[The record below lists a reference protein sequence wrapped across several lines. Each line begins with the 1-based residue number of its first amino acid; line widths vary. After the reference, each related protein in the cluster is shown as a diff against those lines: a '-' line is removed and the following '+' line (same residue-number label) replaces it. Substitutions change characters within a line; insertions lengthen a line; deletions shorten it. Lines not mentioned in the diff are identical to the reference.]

1 MDTQIIIVLVLN
13 FIISIIGTL
22 AYSVRLVGV
31 RTGKIA
37 ITFAVFNVLMLVSRT
52 AVTFQSPLLT
62 KFVESNSSSNE
73 LVRIFNLIIVT
84 SGIASIAG
92 AFLIP
97 TFQKMFSK
105 AVNHF
110 STERSIPKLILHSF
124 SKTGIRYMKDSIAI
138 PVRESLTS
146 INFNNLPK
154 RILFYNFISVAIITA
169 GAFAPIYAGSLAP
182 NLRAT
187 CLSLSPIINGTATI
201 LTSIFIDPHLSIM
214 TDDVVDG
221 KCSEEDFRGCVI
233 AMVGSKVIGTFTALA
248 LFIPAS
254 YLIAFIANYI

>member
-1 MDTQIIIVLVLN
+1 MSSQILIVLVLN

-22 AYSVRLVGV
+22 AYSTRLVGV

-37 ITFAVFNVLMLVSRT
+37 VTSAVFNVLMLVSRT

-62 KFVESNSSSNE
+62 KFVESNPSSDD
-73 LVRIFNLIIVT
+73 LVRIFNLIIMI
-84 SGIASIAG
+84 SGVASIVG
-92 AFLIP
+92 GFLIP

-110 STERSIPKLILHSF
+110 SIERSIPKLIIHSF
-124 SKTGIRYMKDSIAI
+124 SKTGIRYMRDSIAI
-138 PVRESLTS
+138 PVKESITS
-146 INFNNLPK
+146 INFKNLPGK
-154 RILFYNFISVAIITA
+154 ILLYNFISVAITTA
-169 GAFAPIYAGSLAP
+169 GAFAPIYAGSIAP
-182 NLRAT
+182 ELRAT

-221 KCSEEDFRGCVI
+221 KCSEEDFRGCVV
-233 AMVGSKVIGTFTALA
+233 AMVGSKVLGTFMALL

-254 YLIAFIANYI
+254 YLIAFVANYI

>member
-1 MDTQIIIVLVLN
+1 MDSQIIIVLILN

-37 ITFAVFNVLMLVSRT
+37 VTFAVFNVLMLVSRT

-62 KFVESNSSSNE
+62 KFVESNSSSSD
-73 LVRIFNLIIVT
+73 LIRIFNSIIIV
-84 SGIASIAG
+84 SGIASIVG

-97 TFQKMFSK
+97 TFQKIFSK

-110 STERSIPKLILHSF
+110 SIERSIPKLVIHSF
-124 SKTGIRYMKDSIAI
+124 SKTGVRYMKDSIAI

-146 INFNNLPK
+146 INFKNLPK

-169 GAFAPIYAGSLAP
+169 GAFAPIYAGSIAP
-182 NLRAT
+182 TLRAT

-233 AMVGSKVIGTFTALA
+233 GMIGSKVIGTFAALII
-248 LFIPAS
+248 FIPAS
-254 YLIAFIANYI
+254 YLIALVANYI

>member
-13 FIISIIGTL
+13 FVIALLGTL
-22 AYSVRLVGV
+22 AYSTRLVGV

-37 ITFAVFNVLMLVSRT
+37 VTFAVFNVLMLVSRT

-62 KFVESNSSSNE
+62 KFVESNTSSND
-73 LVRIFNLIIVT
+73 LIRIFNSIIIV
-84 SGIASIAG
+84 SGIASIVG

-110 STERSIPKLILHSF
+110 SIEKSIPKLILHSF
-124 SKTGIRYMKDSIAI
+124 SKTGVKYMRDSIAI
-138 PVRESLTS
+138 PVKESVTS
-146 INFNNLPK
+146 INFKNLPK
-154 RILFYNFISVAIITA
+154 RILVYNLVSVAIITA
-169 GAFAPIYAGSLAP
+169 GAFAPIYAGSIMP
-182 NLRAT
+182 ELRAT

-214 TDDVVDG
+214 TDDVIDG

-233 AMVGSKVIGTFTALA
+233 AMVGSKVIGTFAALVI
-248 LFIPAS
+248 FIPAS
-254 YLIAFIANYI
+254 YLIAFVANYI

>member
-1 MDTQIIIVLVLN
+1 MDKQIVIVLILN

-37 ITFAVFNVLMLVSRT
+37 VTFAVFNVLMLVSRT

-62 KFVESNSSSNE
+62 KFVESSSSSND
-73 LVRIFNLIIVT
+73 LIRIFNLIIIV
-84 SGIASIAG
+84 SGIASIVG

-105 AVNHF
+105 AVEHF
-110 STERSIPKLILHSF
+110 SIEKSIPKLIIHSF
-124 SKTGIRYMKDSIAI
+124 SKTGVKYMKDSIAI
-138 PVRESLTS
+138 PVKESLTS
-146 INFNNLPK
+146 INFKNLPK

-169 GAFAPIYAGSLAP
+169 GAFAPIYAGSIAP
-182 NLRAT
+182 ELRAT

-233 AMVGSKVIGTFTALA
+233 AMVGSKVIGTFTALVI
-248 LFIPAS
+248 FIPAS
-254 YLIAFIANYI
+254 YIIAFVANYI

>member
-1 MDTQIIIVLVLN
+1 MSTQILIVLVLN

-22 AYSVRLVGV
+22 AYSTRLVGV

-37 ITFAVFNVLMLVSRT
+37 VTFAVFNVLMLVSRT

-62 KFVESNSSSNE
+62 KFVESNASSDD
-73 LVRIFNLIIVT
+73 LVRIFKLIIIIT
-84 SGIASIAG
+84 GIASIVG

-110 STERSIPKLILHSF
+110 SIERSIPKLIIHSF
-124 SKTGIRYMKDSIAI
+124 SKTGVRYMKDSIAI
-138 PVRESLTS
+138 PVKDSITS
-146 INFNNLPK
+146 INFSNLPK
-154 RILFYNFISVAIITA
+154 KILFYNFISVAIITA
-169 GAFAPIYAGSLAP
+169 GAFSPIYAGSISP
-182 NLRAT
+182 ELRAT

-221 KCSEEDFRGCVI
+221 KCSEEDFRGCI
-233 AMVGSKVIGTFTALA
+233 IGMVGSKVIGTFAAL
-248 LFIPAS
+248 LIFIPAS
-254 YLIAFIANYI
+254 YLIAFVANYI

>member
-1 MDTQIIIVLVLN
+1 MDKQIVIVLILN

-37 ITFAVFNVLMLVSRT
+37 VTFAVFNVLMLVSRT

-62 KFVESNSSSNE
+62 KFVESNSSSND
-73 LVRIFNLIIVT
+73 LIRIFNLIIVI
-84 SGIASIAG
+84 SGIASVVG

-110 STERSIPKLILHSF
+110 SIERSIPKLILHSF
-124 SKTGIRYMKDSIAI
+124 SKTGVKYIRNSIAI
-138 PVRESLTS
+138 PVKESLTS
-146 INFNNLPK
+146 INFKNLPK

-169 GAFAPIYAGSLAP
+169 GAFAPIYAGSIAP
-182 NLRAT
+182 ELRAT

-214 TDDVVDG
+214 TDDVIDG
-221 KCSEEDFRGCVI
+221 KCSEEEFRGCVI
-233 AMVGSKVIGTFTALA
+233 AMVGSKVVGTFMA
-248 LFIPAS
+248 LFIFVPAS
-254 YLIAFIANYI
+254 YLIAFVANYI

>member
-1 MDTQIIIVLVLN
+1 MDKQIVIVLILN

-37 ITFAVFNVLMLVSRT
+37 VTFAVFNVLMLVSRT

-62 KFVESNSSSNE
+62 KFVESNSSSND
-73 LVRIFNLIIVT
+73 LIRIFNLIIVI
-84 SGIASIAG
+84 SGIASIVG

-105 AVNHF
+105 AVEHF
-110 STERSIPKLILHSF
+110 SIEKSIPKLIIHSF
-124 SKTGIRYMKDSIAI
+124 SKTGVKYMRDSIAI
-138 PVRESLTS
+138 PVKESLIS
-146 INFNNLPK
+146 INFKNLPK

-169 GAFAPIYAGSLAP
+169 GAFAPIYAGSIAP
-182 NLRAT
+182 ELRAT

-233 AMVGSKVIGTFTALA
+233 AMVGSKVVGTFTALVI
-248 LFIPAS
+248 FIPAS
-254 YLIAFIANYI
+254 YIIAFVANYI

>member
-1 MDTQIIIVLVLN
+1 MNTQIIIVLVLN
-13 FIISIIGTL
+13 FVIALLGTL
-22 AYSVRLVGV
+22 AYSTRLVGV

-37 ITFAVFNVLMLVSRT
+37 VTFAVFNVFMLVSRT

-62 KFVESNSSSNE
+62 KFVESNTSSND
-73 LVRIFNLIIVT
+73 LIRIFNSIIIV
-84 SGIASIAG
+84 SGIASIVG

-110 STERSIPKLILHSF
+110 SIEKSIPKLILHSF
-124 SKTGIRYMKDSIAI
+124 SKTGVKYMRDSIAI
-138 PVRESLTS
+138 PVKESVTS
-146 INFNNLPK
+146 INFKNLPK
-154 RILFYNFISVAIITA
+154 RILVYNFISVAIITA
-169 GAFAPIYAGSLAP
+169 GAFAPIYAGSIMP
-182 NLRAT
+182 ELRAT

-214 TDDVVDG
+214 TDDVIDG

-233 AMVGSKVIGTFTALA
+233 AMVGSKVIGTFAALVI
-248 LFIPAS
+248 FIPAS
-254 YLIAFIANYI
+254 YLIAFVANYI

>member
-1 MDTQIIIVLVLN
+1 MDTQVIVVLVLN
-13 FIISIIGTL
+13 FFISIIGTL

-37 ITFAVFNVLMLVSRT
+37 VTFAVFNVLMLVSRT

-62 KFVESNSSSNE
+62 KFVESNTSSNE
-73 LVRIFNLIIVT
+73 LVIVFNYIIIV
-84 SGIASIAG
+84 SGIASIVG

-97 TFQKMFSK
+97 TFQQMFSK

-110 STERSIPKLILHSF
+110 SVERSIPKLIIHSF
-124 SKTGIRYMKDSIAI
+124 SKTGVRYMKDSIAI
-138 PVRESLTS
+138 PVKESLTS
-146 INFNNLPK
+146 INLKNLPK

-169 GAFAPIYAGSLAP
+169 GAFAPIYAGSIAP
-182 NLRAT
+182 ELRAT

-201 LTSIFIDPHLSIM
+201 LISIFIDPHLSIM

-221 KCSEEDFRGCVI
+221 KCSEEEFRGCVVG
-233 AMVGSKVIGTFTALA
+233 MVGSKVVGTFTALG
-248 LFIPAS
+248 LFIPAAHI
-254 YLIAFIANYI
+254 IAFVANYI

>member
-13 FIISIIGTL
+13 FFISIIGTL

-37 ITFAVFNVLMLVSRT
+37 VTFAVFNVLMLMSRT

-62 KFVESNSSSNE
+62 KFVESDSSSNE
-73 LVRIFNLIIVT
+73 LVMVFNYIILI
-84 SGIASIAG
+84 SGIASIVG

-110 STERSIPKLILHSF
+110 SVERSIPKLIIHSF
-124 SKTGIRYMKDSIAI
+124 SKTGVRYMKDSIAI
-138 PVRESLTS
+138 PVKDSLTS
-146 INFNNLPK
+146 INLKNLPK

-169 GAFAPIYAGSLAP
+169 GAFAPIYAGSIAP
-182 NLRAT
+182 ELRAT

-221 KCSEEDFRGCVI
+221 KCSEEDFRGCVV
-233 AMVGSKVIGTFTALA
+233 AMVGSKVVGTFVALA
-248 LFIPAS
+248 LFIPAAHI
-254 YLIAFIANYI
+254 IAFVANYI

>member
-13 FIISIIGTL
+13 FFISIIGTL

-37 ITFAVFNVLMLVSRT
+37 VTFAVFNVLMLVSRT

-62 KFVESNSSSNE
+62 KFVESDSSSNE
-73 LVRIFNLIIVT
+73 LVMVFNYIILI
-84 SGIASIAG
+84 SGIASIVG

-97 TFQKMFSK
+97 TFQKIFSK

-110 STERSIPKLILHSF
+110 SVERSIPKLIIHSF
-124 SKTGIRYMKDSIAI
+124 SKTGVRYMKDSIAI
-138 PVRESLTS
+138 PVKESLIS
-146 INFNNLPK
+146 INLKNLPK

-169 GAFAPIYAGSLAP
+169 GAFAPIYAGSIAP
-182 NLRAT
+182 ELRAT

-221 KCSEEDFRGCVI
+221 KCSEEDFRGGVV
-233 AMVGSKVIGTFTALA
+233 AMVGSKVVGTFAALA
-248 LFIPAS
+248 LFIPAAHI
-254 YLIAFIANYI
+254 IAFVANYI

>member
-1 MDTQIIIVLVLN
+1 MSTQIVIVLVLN
-13 FIISIIGTL
+13 FVISIIGTL
-22 AYSVRLVGV
+22 AYSTRLVGV

-37 ITFAVFNVLMLVSRT
+37 VTFAVFNILMLVSRT

-62 KFVESNSSSNE
+62 KFVESSSSSNDLIE
-73 LVRIFNLIIVT
+73 LFNLIIII
-84 SGIASIAG
+84 SGVASIVG

-110 STERSIPKLILHSF
+110 SIERSIPKLVIHSF
-124 SKTGIRYMKDSIAI
+124 SKTGIKYMKESIAV
-138 PVRESLTS
+138 PVKESITS
-146 INFNNLPK
+146 INFKNLPK

-169 GAFAPIYAGSLAP
+169 GGLAPVYAGSIAP
-182 NLRAT
+182 EFGRT
-187 CLSLSPIINGTATI
+187 CLSLSPVINGIATI
-201 LTSIFIDPHLSIM
+201 LTSIFIDPYLSIM
-214 TDDVVDG
+214 TDDVIEG

-233 AMVGSKVIGTFTALA
+233 GMVGSKIVGTFTAL
-248 LFIPAS
+248 LIFVPAS